1 MSMFTERLR
10 NDRNPFDNWDIREQ
24 AADKI
29 EALEERNEALEAAL
43 REIEDALG
51 YAKNESKLPAIREYN
66 AHSAWKI
73 AQAALAPEQDK

>member
-1 MSMFTERLR
+1 MSMFTDRLR
-10 NDRNPFDNWDIREQ
+10 NDRNPFDNYDLREQ

-29 EALEERNEALEAAL
+29 EKQADRIDALEAAL

>member
-29 EALEERNEALEAAL
+29 EKLEERVEALKAAL
-43 REIEDALG
+43 REIADLIDSEAGEPLDDAI
-51 YAKNESKLPAIREYN
+51 E
-66 AHSAWKI
+66 I
-73 AQAALAPEQDK
+73 AGAALAPEQDK

>member
-29 EALEERNEALEAAL
+29 EKLEERVEALKTAL
-43 REIEDALG
+43 RDVIADFNSEERALIWQSI
-51 YAKNESKLPAIREYN
+51 ARARE
-66 AHSAWKI
+66 
-73 AQAALAPEQDK
+73 ALAPEQDK